1 MARYRI
7 VPERSRIW
15 IDARSSL
22 HPIHSSTDGLEGYVD
37 VDDRRGGGAVLAV
50 PAAGRVSLEVDRLSS
65 GNPLE
70 DRELRNRVDAA
81 RFPTIDGVLTDSQ
94 RLDGTD
100 RYRVT
105 GDVSLR
111 GVSRSCRD
119 ELSLEV
125 LDDRTVRLT
134 GGSTFDVRDFGVK
147 PPRLL
152 MLRVDP
158 EVAVRID
165 IIAARPDDAPGGAGR
180 ATSSAR
186 TSSCGPCLR
195 PATRRRWRGAS
206 GAWSRAS
213 PR

>member
-1 MARYRI
+1 VARYRI

-22 HPIHSSTDGLEGYVD
+22 HPIHSSTDGLEGFID
-37 VDDRRGGGAVLAV
+37 VDDRREGEAVLAV

-81 RFPTIDGVLTDSQ
+81 RFPTIDGVLTDSR
-94 RLDGTD
+94 RLAGTN

-105 GDVSLR
+105 GDVALR

-125 LDDRTVRLT
+125 LDDRTVRVT
-134 GGSTFDVRDFGVK
+134 GASTFDVREFGVK

-152 MLRVDP
+152 ILRVDP

-165 IIAARPDDAPGGAGR
+165 IIATRPDDAPGR
-180 ATSSAR
+180 
-186 TSSCGPCLR
+186 
-195 PATRRRWRGAS
+195 
-206 GAWSRAS
+206 
-213 PR
+213 